1 VTTEAITTTTPKDRT
16 NRWMTG
22 LREFLQHAVLQD
34 RVLQRLYPGIMHAC
48 IFWGMTIQ
56 ILGTIINLLQYPLF
70 LPFDLPF
77 PQGNAYLGFEL
88 VMDIGGGLLILGVL
102 MALARRAFF
111 KPNYLVNRWD
121 DWFALGLLLL
131 IALLG
136 FSSEAIRLLAAN
148 PSWRAWSPIG
158 NALANGLFAAGVR
171 IGPDAPLHAWLF
183 WAHAAT
189 GTLFIVALPFTKLR
203 HMITGPLNI
212 VLRPQRA
219 KGQLETIE
227 DIENA
232 EKLGVGEI
240 SEFARLQLLSFDACV
255 QCGRCEDS
263 CPATF
268 SGIDYSPRKLIFQLQ
283 RASHEILMGENS
295 GQSGQLLND
304 YIEKESAW
312 LCTTCGACV
321 EACPMFIDPV
331 SSVIDLRRYL
341 TLTTGEVPGS
351 VGETLVQM
359 ERRGNP
365 WGLPPENKAPWVQE
379 LGVRVL
385 QPGERTDLLLFAGCA
400 YNYDNRNQNAARA
413 LVKTLQRAGVDF
425 AVLGAAENCCGE
437 TARRLGHEYI
447 FQVMAEENIATFGS
461 VEFNRMV
468 TPCAHCF
475 NTLKNEYPAF
485 GADFEVI
492 HHTELL
498 SELISEGMLP
508 GSETVDG
515 HRLTYHDSCYLGRY
529 NNVYQAPRTVLDS
542 LPGINRVEMERNRA
556 QGFCCGGGGG
566 QMWME
571 TDPNTRINQR
581 RLSQAVD
588 EAGADVVVTAC
599 PYCLIMFDDAVRSK
613 GLGEQIQVF
622 DLAEVLAN
630 PLHEAGGKAG

>member
-1 VTTEAITTTTPKDRT
+1 
-16 NRWMTG
+16 M
-22 LREFLQHAVLQD
+22 RELLLHAVLQD
-34 RVLQRLYPGIMHAC
+34 RVLKRLYPGLMHAF

-70 LPFDLPF
+70 LPVELPF

-102 MALARRAFF
+102 MAIARRAFF
-111 KPNYLVNRWD
+111 KPEYLINRWD
-121 DWFALGLLLL
+121 DWFALGLLLV
-131 IALLG
+131 IGLLG
-136 FSSEAIRLLAAN
+136 FASEAIRLLATN
-148 PSWRAWSPIG
+148 PAWRAWSPIG
-158 NALANGLFAAGVR
+158 NAVAQALYAAGVR
-171 IGPDAPLHAWLF
+171 ISPDAPLHAWLF
-183 WAHAAT
+183 WSHAAT

-212 VLRPQRA
+212 LLRPLRR
-219 KGQLETIE
+219 KGELEAIE

-240 SEFARLQLLSFDACV
+240 AEFAGQQLLAFDACV

-268 SGIDYSPRKLIFQLQ
+268 SGIDYSPRKLIYQLQ
-283 RASHEILMGENS
+283 RASHEILMGENGRS
-295 GQSGQLLND
+295 QGQTLES
-304 YIEKESAW
+304 YVEKESAW

-331 SSVIDLRRYL
+331 STIIDLRRYL

-365 WGLPPENKAPWVQE
+365 WGLPPEARAPWIEE

-385 QPGERTDLLLFAGCA
+385 QPGERTDVLLFAGCA
-400 YNYDNRNQNAARA
+400 YSYDNRNQNAARA
-413 LVKTLQRAGVDF
+413 LVRTLQQAGVDF
-425 AVLGAAENCCGE
+425 AVLGDAEGCCGE

-447 FQVMAEENIATFGS
+447 FQVMAEENITTFGS

-498 SELISEGMLP
+498 AELVEKGALRAP
-508 GSETVDG
+508 AGVNG
-515 HRLTYHDSCYLGRY
+515 HQLTYHDSCYLGRY
-529 NNVYQAPRTVLDS
+529 NGIYQAPRKVLDS
-542 LPGINRVEMERNRA
+542 IPGSNRA
-556 QGFCCGGGGG
+556 EMARSREDGFCCGGGGG

-571 TDPNTRINQR
+571 TDPNTRINHR

-588 EAGADVVVTAC
+588 ETGADIVVTAC

-613 GLGEQIQVF
+613 GLGESVQIF
-622 DLAEVLAN
+622 DLAEVVAGSPSN
-630 PLHEAGGKAG
+630 AGGEAE

>member
-1 VTTEAITTTTPKDRT
+1 MTTEAITAPDTKARTT
-16 NRWMTG
+16 RWLTG
-22 LREFLQHAVLQD
+22 VREFLQHAVLQD
-34 RVLQRLYPGIMHAC
+34 RVLQRAYPGLMHAF

-56 ILGTIINLLQYPLF
+56 ILGTIVNLLQYPLF
-70 LPFDLPF
+70 LPFQITF
-77 PQGNAYLGFEL
+77 PEGNAYLGFEL

-102 MALARRAFF
+102 MAIARRAFF
-111 KPNYLVNRWD
+111 RPAYLVNRWD
-121 DWFALGLLLL
+121 DWFALGLLLV
-131 IALLG
+131 IGLLG
-136 FSSEAIRLLAAN
+136 FASEAARLLAAS

-158 NALANGLFAAGVR
+158 NALANLLYAAGVR
-171 IGPDAPLHAWLF
+171 LAPDAPIHAWLF
-183 WAHAAT
+183 WSHAAT

-212 VLRPQRA
+212 VLRPLRR
-219 KGQLETIE
+219 KGELETIE
-227 DIENA
+227 DIETA
-232 EKLGVGEI
+232 EKLGVGEVA
-240 SEFARLQLLSFDACV
+240 EFGPQQLLSFDACV

-268 SGIDYSPRKLIFQLQ
+268 SGIDYSPRRLIYQLQ
-283 RASHEILMGENS
+283 RASHDILMGEN
-295 GQSGQLLND
+295 GRAGVALD
-304 YIEKESAW
+304 AYVDKGSAW

-331 SSVIDLRRYL
+331 STVIDLRRYL
-341 TLTTGEVPGS
+341 TLTTGDVPGS

-365 WGLPPENKAPWVQE
+365 WGLPPETRAPWIKE

-385 QPGERTDLLLFAGCA
+385 QPGEKTDVLLYAGCA
-400 YNYDNRNQNAARA
+400 YSYDNRNQTAARA
-413 LVKTLQRAGVDF
+413 LVQTLQHAGVDF
-425 AVLGAAENCCGE
+425 AVLGDAESCCGE

-447 FQVMAEENIATFGS
+447 FQVMVEENLATFAS
-461 VEFNRMV
+461 VEFDRLV

-485 GADFEVI
+485 GADFTVM

-498 SELISEGMLP
+498 SELVESGALAGASP
-508 GSETVDG
+508 GNG
-515 HRLTYHDSCYLGRY
+515 HRMTYHDSCYLGRY
-529 NNVYQAPRTVLDS
+529 NQVYQAPRTVLDS
-542 LPGINRVEMERNRA
+542 IPGMDRVEMERSRT

-571 TDPNTRINQR
+571 TDPNTRINHR

-588 EAGADVVVTAC
+588 ESGADVVVTAC

-613 GLGEQIQVF
+613 GLGDQVQVL

-630 PLHEAGGKAG
+630 PPREDAGGEAG